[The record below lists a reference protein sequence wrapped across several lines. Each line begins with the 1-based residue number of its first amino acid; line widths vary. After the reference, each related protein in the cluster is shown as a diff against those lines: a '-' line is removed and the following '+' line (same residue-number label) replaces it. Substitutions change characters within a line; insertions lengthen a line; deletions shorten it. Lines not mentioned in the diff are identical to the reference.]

1 MHPAGAK
8 AEVQRTPEGIAY
20 VVIKD
25 LAPSEVLVFANHPE
39 KEEGKID

>member
-1 MHPAGAK
+1 MHPAGSK

-39 KEEGKID
+39 KEEGKVA